1 MSSFAG
7 VRTHRAAVHAH
18 GVCIAKAKMGCVVD
32 AACRQATAGTAGP
45 SERAGV
51 AEASHTGAQ
60 RRSGTALFQ
69 ADSAEKARAQQ
80 LRAKSGGASGCEPAS
95 QPQPTQEDSA
105 EKASPDDLHGKP
117 PDGRLRVKGEAGGA
131 ADERDVGS
139 PRGRARGGAGPGEKA
154 EKPKVQQLRAAK
166 GPAGA
171 EGRAGDSPGSKGGS
185 AKGGGSGG
193 SGGAGAGGGS
203 GGGEVLFEKMLTSS
217 DAGGPGRVVIPKVE
231 TLQCRGLSTWL
242 TC

>member
-1 MSSFAG
+1 M
-7 VRTHRAAVHAH
+7 
-18 GVCIAKAKMGCVVD
+18 D
-32 AACRQATAGTAGP
+32 AACRQANAGTAGP

-51 AEASHTGAQ
+51 AEASDTGAQ

-80 LRAKSGGASGCEPAS
+80 LRAKPGATSGCEPAG
-95 QPQPTQEDSA
+95 QPQPTAEDSA
-105 EKASPDDLHGKP
+105 EKASPSDLHGKP
-117 PDGRLRVKGEAGGA
+117 PDGRLCVKGEAGGA

-139 PRGRARGGAGPGEKA
+139 PRGKARAGAGSGEKA
-154 EKPKVQQLRAAK
+154 EKPKVHLRAAK

-171 EGRAGDSPGSKGGS
+171 EGRAGDSPGSRGGS

-193 SGGAGAGGGS
+193 TGGGG

-231 TLQCRGLSTWL
+231 TLPFRGLSAWL